1 MAFFKESTIKRHMFP
16 VGYVMITVT
25 NTNPS
30 EEFGGTWISIG
41 SGKTLVGVDTEDS
54 DYNTVEK
61 TGGSKSK
68 TLITDNLPSHDHTI
82 AHTHTHSHTHARGT
96 LRIYTSGGGIGMPFD
111 PTSAETSGPLYTS
124 VGSSYGGMNSGSSHK
139 WGKLW
144 FDTNKTGTNW
154 SGATADASSTTTSG
168 ASVTNSGSVGSGTAF
183 DVKNP
188 YLTVYF
194 WKKTA

>member
-1 MAFFKESTIKRHMFP
+1 
-16 VGYVMITVT
+16 MITVT

-41 SGKTLVGVDTEDS
+41 SGKTLVGVDTEDA

-61 TGGSKSK
+61 TGGSKTK
-68 TLITDNLPSHDHTI
+68 TLIVENLPAHNHPATSSSTSSSSSTFTGTAVTSGGMSANSSGTFIANVGTTSRSGCVTQANVAECYNHCSKSGNGKFTI
-82 AHTHTHSHTHARGT
+82 NVAHTHSVTAAGT
-96 LRIYTSGGGIGMPFD
+96 
-111 PTSAETSGPLYTS
+111 
-124 VGSSYGGMNSGSSHK
+124 V
-139 WGKLW
+139 
-144 FDTNKTGTNW
+144 
-154 SGATADASSTTTSG
+154 STTTTTTTTTT
-168 ASVTNSGSVGSGTAF
+168 VNNTGSGTAF